1 MRIGARGLL
10 ILAFAVALSSMAP
23 AAAVNISDLEITHSK
38 RTYLVAFDALI
49 DAEPAR
55 TRELLSDYRQW
66 RRLSDTLSE
75 VQLMRTFPD
84 GRQRIR
90 LRFHSCMLFFCKTI
104 QHTKDVVIHSNGD
117 IVTTMVPEHSD
128 FSSGWERW
136 RFRAEHNKTRLI
148 YHAVLEP
155 TFYVPPLIGPWILK
169 STLSRTLTV
178 TANRLEAIAK
188 PVTPK
193 YAE

>member
-23 AAAVNISDLEITHSK
+23 TAAVNISDLEITHSK
-38 RTYLVAFDALI
+38 RTYLIAFDVLI

-75 VQLMRTFPD
+75 VQLLRTFPD

-117 IVTTMVPEHSD
+117 IVTTIVPEHSD

-148 YHAVLEP
+148 
-155 TFYVPPLIGPWILK
+155 
-169 STLSRTLTV
+169 
-178 TANRLEAIAK
+178 
-188 PVTPK
+188 
-193 YAE
+193 

>member
-1 MRIGARGLL
+1 MRFGARGLL

-55 TRELLSDYRQW
+55 TRELLSDYKQW

-90 LRFHSCMLFFCKTI
+90 LRFHSCILFFCKTI

-117 IVTTMVPEHSD
+117 IVTIVVPELSD
-128 FSSGWERW
+128 FSSGWEHW

>member
-1 MRIGARGLL
+1 
-10 ILAFAVALSSMAP
+10 
-23 AAAVNISDLEITHSK
+23 
-38 RTYLVAFDALI
+38 
-49 DAEPAR
+49 
-55 TRELLSDYRQW
+55 
-66 RRLSDTLSE
+66 
-75 VQLMRTFPD
+75 
-84 GRQRIR
+84 
-90 LRFHSCMLFFCKTI
+90 MLFFCKTI